1 MAITTA
7 TSASASSAAA
17 PTAVKGEPASP
28 TASSSSNDTTPKT
41 NDAAASTPT
50 LTGNTAPAGTPPKRR
65 AARRANTAERRATHN
80 AVERMRRETLN
91 GRFLTLASLLPPLAA
106 LRRPSKAAIVSS
118 SIATV
123 NAAARHRVLAAQTL
137 RSLAREAEQ
146 LRREVNEW
154 RARARVPQLDVPVRS
169 DAHNAVLR
177 AELEDFELELDADVS
192 LEEDGDEGDEPN
204 DNHDNNTEEA
214 SPVSPAVATPSP
226 AAASPQQLHDTAA
239 SIKRARSGSASAPA
253 HSFYTPSLIHTAM
266 PMPMPPP
273 TDSPTLAPA
282 LRIQSSLS
290 QLEKGRPIR
299 RFFRYRYMPIYQIQS
314 EKCSRCERE
323 WENEESGCTS
333 NVGPDRHFSCVH
345 AVPFPELAA
354 LAGDPNCT
362 GTSAK

>member
-118 SIATV
+118 RCVYFLRFPSDDPASAPARRARYEAPTERVSAVCRFLPGSQLAGAGGGPEGGAIATV

-282 LRIQSSLS
+282 LL
-290 QLEKGRPIR
+290 
-299 RFFRYRYMPIYQIQS
+299 
-314 EKCSRCERE
+314 
-323 WENEESGCTS
+323 
-333 NVGPDRHFSCVH
+333 
-345 AVPFPELAA
+345 PFPELAA